1 MCIQVTRKA
10 KHNKIQATML
20 LSSCSLPRHQPNQ
33 EVYMEAQS
41 VLRNSSYGSSRRSA
55 RFQKL

>member
-1 MCIQVTRKA
+1 MCIQVTKKA
-10 KHNKIQATML
+10 KHNEIQATML

-41 VLRNSSYGSSRRSA
+41 LRNSSYGSSSRSA